1 MKKTNLLLAVAA
13 LTAASC
19 SDNTDITSPIDPSGK
34 EMISFSMSDGSALPI
49 TRAGLHTT
57 SSTDVV
63 MRIMSQKGVSGTDK
77 KYARTKVTASIEKKN
92 TSDNTTYSDITID
105 DLYKLYWDDCFGR
118 DAFLSVYAVAVPGK
132 SITSDSKLQESSL
145 TAGDGS
151 SSAKWGTNDT
161 NTITWSVSHKD
172 SDGDHEQVDATLT
185 GEDLTYSRN
194 IRENGTDGRYVW
206 SYTDPVGY
214 PAETGNTTH
223 SNGRMQF
230 VLPDG
235 AQSTDAGHF
244 DKGHLVFTH
253 SLSRITLTLI
263 SGKGFNDTDDSQST
277 HDFNL
282 SSAGIAFNGMNV
294 QADLNLTDGT
304 WGTKTTGTIIAKPTI
319 GSTTVNI
326 DGSDVTKACYKATV
340 QMLPDYDFGETSTTN
355 VISFTIDDNT
365 YYVDQKMIYAALKD
379 VQGVTAADSKIRMQQ
394 QTNYHLNITINKT
407 GIELVTATLQPW
419 TEVYAADKQLYNSY
433 VTIDVSSANGACED
447 FDIYRLGDG
456 DGNIY
461 TNLTTT
467 TADSKTFYTWFGDYT
482 DKASSLTKLSA
493 SDVKD
498 GKFKTNWFFE
508 DNKTFYH
515 FRTVN
520 KSTVIKTYNDTN
532 SNSTKDS
539 GEECDDYFEIVSGNQ
554 ADHDYHWGAP
564 MEKNA
569 NFKYTPTA
577 DSTDPHASTAT
588 ETKSSEGYS
597 SSIYKAIG
605 STENEIKIT
614 ELHMMSNINI
624 ILETTAAD
632 AGDHVNLS
640 NAKVYLTK
648 FYTEGQVKMGSGLVT
663 PTTTSLATTDVL
675 ITPPSSTDYWT
686 SNDVKTK
693 PFTYAVVPQLLSRG
707 TGAGNYVGV
716 TIVTSDNNQYYVI
729 EDLSKIYATSIKQEG
744 SDASYNDPD
753 HPNTATSSS
762 TDAQKTAAAITRWY
776 PNHSYTY
783 TFKITKKGIDN
794 ITCTLAPW
802 VNVYGENIK
811 IDLEN

>member
-1 MKKTNLLLAVAA
+1 
-13 LTAASC
+13 
-19 SDNTDITSPIDPSGK
+19 
-34 EMISFSMSDGSALPI
+34 MSDGSALPV

-57 SSTDVV
+57 FSTDVV
-63 MRIMSQKGVSGTDK
+63 LRIMSQKGENGTEK
-77 KYARTKVTASIEKKN
+77 RYARTKVTASTEKTN
-92 TSDNTTYSDITID
+92 TSDNSTYSDITIG

-145 TAGDGS
+145 TAGYGS
-151 SSAKWGTNDT
+151 SSAKWGTNAT

-194 IRENGTDGRYVW
+194 IRKNGTDGRYVW

-223 SNGRMQF
+223 GNGRMQF

-235 AQSTDAGHF
+235 AEATDAGHF

-253 SLSRITLTLI
+253 SLSRITLTII
-263 SGKGFNDTDDSQST
+263 SGNGFNNADDNEET

-282 SSAGIAFNGMNV
+282 SSVGIAFNGMNV
-294 QADLNLTDGT
+294 QADLDLTEGT
-304 WGTKTTGTIIAKPTI
+304 WGTKTTGIIVAKPSITN
-319 GSTTVNI
+319 TTVKDESNN
-326 DGSDVTKACYKATV
+326 DVSRACYKATV
-340 QMLPDYDFGETSTTN
+340 QMLPDYEFGKTSTTN

-365 YYVDQKMIYAALKD
+365 YYVDQQMIFAALDGKT
-379 VQGVTAADSKIRMQQ
+379 GVTTTADNKIKMEQQ
-394 QTNYHLNITINKT
+394 KNYNLNITVNKT
-407 GIELVTATLQPW
+407 GIQKVTATLQPW

-433 VTIDVSSANGACED
+433 ITLDISSATGTCD
-447 FDIYRLGDG
+447 DINLYRLADG

-461 TNLTTT
+461 TNLTSP
-467 TADSKTFYTWFGDYT
+467 TADSKEFYNWKGNYNTT
-482 DKASSLTKLSA
+482 PATLTKPTGS
-493 SDVKD
+493 STGD
-498 GKFKTNWFFE
+498 GKFTTNWFFE

-515 FRTVN
+515 FRTVK
-520 KSTVIKTYNDTN
+520 KSLTTEIKGATGDGA
-532 SNSTKDS
+532 D
-539 GEECDDYFEIVSGNQ
+539 GIDDYFEIVSGDQ
-554 ADHDYHWGAP
+554 ANHDYHWGAP
-564 MEKNA
+564 MKNPTGGA
-569 NFKYTPTA
+569 QLFKYNPDANSANNTT
-577 DSTDPHASTAT
+577 
-588 ETKSSEGYS
+588 EGYTT
-597 SSIYKAIG
+597 SIYKAIG

-675 ITPPSSTDYWT
+675 ITSPSSTDYWT

-744 SDASYNDPD
+744 SDASYSDPD
-753 HPNTATSSS
+753 HPNIATSSS